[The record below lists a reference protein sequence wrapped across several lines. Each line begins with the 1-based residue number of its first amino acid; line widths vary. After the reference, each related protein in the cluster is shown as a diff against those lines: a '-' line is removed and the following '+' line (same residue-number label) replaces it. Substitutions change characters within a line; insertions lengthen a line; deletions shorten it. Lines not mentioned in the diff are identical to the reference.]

1 MSSLQERLGEPGP
14 KRILA
19 LDGGGIRG
27 VITLGFLERI
37 EAALRQ
43 RHGRPEMVLRD
54 YFDLVGGTSTGAIIA
69 AFVALGWPVADIQ
82 RLYLE
87 LGRTAF
93 QPMKSWLGA
102 IGRLLGAKFDE
113 RPLENLLRTHFG
125 ERRLD
130 DADLGIG
137 LVVVVKRAD
146 TSSVWPLNNLPCHRF
161 FEHNR
166 GLTLWRVVRAS
177 TAAPT
182 YFRPSYIS
190 DVGGGEAGVF
200 VDGGV
205 SMHNNPA
212 LQLLMVANLAGFGLG
227 WPLGE
232 ERLLVCSIGTGDF
245 NSAVPLAESRSARF
259 NNLSWLAYLT
269 AQMIEDAS
277 ELDRTILQWISRSPT
292 AQKIDLQIGDLAEDG
307 LGPAPLISYL
317 RYDVALEASDLR
329 AVGVEMSD
337 AEAVA
342 LREMSR
348 AENLAQLDAVGRAAG
363 AARVR
368 ADHFAPCFD
377 RLPPTA
383 G

>member
-1 MSSLQERLGEPGP
+1 MSSLQERLAEPGP

-37 EAALRQ
+37 EAVLRQ
-43 RHGRPEMVLRD
+43 RHGRPDMVLRD

-69 AFVALGWPVADIQ
+69 AFVALGWPVAEIQ

-93 QPMKSWLGA
+93 QPMKSWFGA

-113 RPLENLLRTHFG
+113 RPLESLLRTHLG

-130 DADLGIG
+130 DEDLEIG

-146 TSSVWPLNNLPCHRF
+146 TSSVWPLNNLPSHRF

-190 DVGGGEAGVF
+190 DVGGGEEGVF

-212 LQLLMVANLAGFGLG
+212 LQLLMIANLAGFGLG

-292 AQKIDLQIGDLAEDG
+292 AQTIDLQIGDLGGDT

-317 RYDVALEASDLR
+317 RYDVALEAGDLR
-329 AVGVEMSD
+329 DVGVEMSA

-348 AENLAQLDAVGRAAG
+348 AENLAQLDTVGRAAG

-368 ADHFAPCFD
+368 AEHFAPCFD
-377 RLPPTA
+377 RSPAKA